1 MSLRPIQ
8 GWRELEPV
16 QQGASVA
23 LGAFDGIHRGHQL
36 VIAHAARAAQ
46 TLGAPLGVIAFEPHP
61 RRWFEPDAEPFRLMT
76 LAQQERALGAMGVE
90 RLYLL
95 PFDAEMAELSHADFV
110 EQVLVKGLSVHHVA
124 AGFDVTFGQGRSGTP
139 QLLQDYG
146 AKHGFGVS
154 IAPPVMGRDGAK
166 CSSSVIREH
175 LRAGRPGEAAALL
188 GRPFAIE
195 GPVVHGAKLAR
206 QLGFPTA
213 NIGLEDYLRPA
224 FGIYASRTR
233 LADGREIPGVTYI
246 GRRPTV
252 NGVEERLEAHLFDF
266 DEDLYGQTLE
276 TDLVAFIRGD
286 IKFDSLEAM
295 TAQIAFDVAACRA
308 ILMPPF

>member
-8 GWRELEPV
+8 GWRGLEPE
-16 QQGASVA
+16 QRGAAVA
-23 LGAFDGIHRGHQL
+23 LGAFDGLHRGHQL
-36 VIAHAARAAQ
+36 VIAHAAKAAQ
-46 TLGAPLGVIAFEPHP
+46 ALGANLGVIAFEPHP
-61 RRWFEPDAEPFRLMT
+61 RRWFEPDAEPFRLMS
-76 LAQQERALGAMGVE
+76 LAQQERVLADMGVE

-95 PFDAEMAELSHADFV
+95 PFDAEMAELSSDDFV
-110 EQVLVKGLSVHHVA
+110 RQVLVEGLGVRHVA
-124 AGFDVTFGQGRSGTP
+124 GGFDVTFGRGRSGDP
-139 QLLQDYG
+139 ELLQRYG
-146 AKHGFGVS
+146 EQYGFGVS
-154 IAPPVMGRDGAK
+154 IAPPVTGPDGSK
-166 CSSSVIREH
+166 CSSSIIREH
-175 LRAGRPGEAAALL
+175 LRQGRPGEAAALL

-195 GPVVHGAKLAR
+195 GAVVHGAKLAR
-206 QLGFPTA
+206 KLGFPTA

-286 IKFDSLEAM
+286 VKFDGLEAM
-295 TAQIAFDVAACRA
+295 TAQIAYDVAAARA

>member
-1 MSLRPIQ
+1 MTLRPIQ
-8 GWRELEPV
+8 GWRGLDPP
-16 QQGASVA
+16 QRGASVA
-23 LGAFDGIHRGHQL
+23 LGAFDGIHKGHQL

-46 TLGAPLGVIAFEPHP
+46 ALGAPLGVIAFEPHP

-76 LAQQERALGAMGVE
+76 LAQQERVLADMGVE

-95 PFDAEMAELSHADFV
+95 PFDAEMAELSAHDFV
-110 EQVLVKGLSVHHVA
+110 HDVLVEGLGVRHVA
-124 AGFDVTFGQGRSGTP
+124 GGFDVTFGRARSGDP
-139 QLLQDYG
+139 ELLRKYG
-146 AKHGFGVS
+146 VECGFSTSV
-154 IAPPVMGRDGAK
+154 APPVTAPDGTK

-175 LRAGRPGEAAALL
+175 LRGGRPEQAAALL

-195 GPVVHGAKLAR
+195 GAVVHGAKLAR
-206 QLGFPTA
+206 KLGFPTA

-233 LADGREIPGVTYI
+233 LADGREVPGVSYV

-276 TDLVAFIRGD
+276 TDLVSFIRPD
-286 IKFDSLEAM
+286 VKFDSLEEM
-295 TAQIAFDVAACRA
+295 TAQIWIDVAQART
-308 ILMPPF
+308 ILTPPF